1 MALFR
6 GINKNNII
14 KKFEVEKS
22 YTEGVY
28 NDSPLNRKFGR
39 VGMSYSAYAQLVA
52 EGKKEKVPSYNK
64 KYIINDIPENIAD
77 LRFKEGKNGH
87 QIATYNV
94 GTKEVTIEMIIKGR
108 DDREYSFIVKE
119 GENIINKIIGLSTK
133 EVTKKMKD
141 LKRIDDGIPLYDKIP
156 LTPEE
161 LDEKWGDIGFTYTFY
176 KDNLD
181 LKIWIRED
189 SNKKDPRLN
198 LYVIDRESG
207 KKKNKTNLSLQQVH
221 EELLKYEL
229 NPQIDAQLTKEQQRE
244 FNKILNEKNFGSDY
258 KKSENYISPLI
269 KELDIL
275 NKKGEIKNTNVKIGN
290 YNVSIIPT
298 GNLISL
304 EIKDGVQSKLISIK
318 NTQHDLSLELDKIE
332 EEGDNYKL
340 LDKNAI
346 QPSKNVGVN
355 FNKVGI
361 AYFQDNNSITQY
373 IVDKDNRDNIDIIL
387 YDKNGNLLGVDST
400 NVDDFERKVKN
411 LNLNIDKKNQKEFPS
426 NFFPKNNK
434 IAAKELVENYSNS
447 ETLASLPNVIYSYD
461 NYNVE
466 DFSKEL
472 NSRKLINNKF
482 NRGKREAYAFIKSN
496 ALNKWVRDL
505 PISNKNIK
513 KERIIE
519 DIKNEANR
527 ISPSGSKF
535 ENGVIDVKRHIL
547 KEYY

>member
-119 GENIINKIIGLSTK
+119 GENIINKNIGLSTK

-496 ALNKWVRDL
+496 ALDKWVRDL

>member
-244 FNKILNEKNFGSDY
+244 FNKILNEKIFGSDY

-496 ALNKWVRDL
+496 ALDKWVRDL

>member
-269 KELDIL
+269 KELNIL

>member
-119 GENIINKIIGLSTK
+119 GENIINKNIGLSTK

-290 YNVSIIPT
+290 YNVNIIPT

-496 ALNKWVRDL
+496 ALDKWVRDL

>member
-244 FNKILNEKNFGSDY
+244 FNKILNEKKFGSDY

>member
-39 VGMSYSAYAQLVA
+39 VGMSYFAYAQLVA

-244 FNKILNEKNFGSDY
+244 FNKILNEKIFGSDY

-400 NVDDFERKVKN
+400 NVDDFERKVKK

>member
-119 GENIINKIIGLSTK
+119 GENIINKNIGLSTK

-244 FNKILNEKNFGSDY
+244 FNKILNEKKFGSDY

-290 YNVSIIPT
+290 HNISIIPT

-304 EIKDGVQSKLISIK
+304 EIKDGVQSKLISVK

-346 QPSKNVGVN
+346 QPSKNIGVN

-400 NVDDFERKVKN
+400 NVDNFERKVKN

-496 ALNKWVRDL
+496 ALDKWVRDL

>member
-119 GENIINKIIGLSTK
+119 GENIINKNIGLSTK

-447 ETLASLPNVIYSYD
+447 EILASLPNVIYSYD

-496 ALNKWVRDL
+496 ALDKWVRDL

>member
-244 FNKILNEKNFGSDY
+244 FNKILNKKIFGSDY

-496 ALNKWVRDL
+496 ALDKWVRDL

>member
-434 IAAKELVENYSNS
+434 IAAKELVEKYSNS